1 MNLLNSFFRLTTTD
15 GNGKI
20 FTMEKQE
27 VINYIADKLSGYGA
41 KILDFNGDKFIG
53 VKNPYS
59 LNDMAFAFY
68 DEVFTMEFTYQ
79 TARFSYDDYEAAAIH
94 AEKFLNG
101 KLVAVEIFYGGK
113 PVMGGSRE
121 KPTTDISTKENFA
134 LWYAGG
140 NSESA
145 EKVLKFL
152 NNGGVSAKV
161 YSWSGAD
168 DKVLEF

>member
-1 MNLLNSFFRLTTTD
+1 MTTTD

-94 AEKFLNG
+94 AEKFLSG
-101 KLVAVEIFYGGK
+101 KLVAVEIVYG
-113 PVMGGSRE
+113 
-121 KPTTDISTKENFA
+121 
-134 LWYAGG
+134 
-140 NSESA
+140 
-145 EKVLKFL
+145 
-152 NNGGVSAKV
+152 
-161 YSWSGAD
+161 
-168 DKVLEF
+168 

>member
-1 MNLLNSFFRLTTTD
+1 
-15 GNGKI
+15 
-20 FTMEKQE
+20 
-27 VINYIADKLSGYGA
+27 
-41 KILDFNGDKFIG
+41 
-53 VKNPYS
+53 
-59 LNDMAFAFY
+59 MAFAFY

-94 AEKFLNG
+94 AEKFLSG

-145 EKVLKFL
+145 AKVLKFL

-168 DKVLEF
+168 DKILEF

>member
-1 MNLLNSFFRLTTTD
+1 MTIFF
-15 GNGKI
+15 GNAKI
-20 FTMEKQE
+20 IAMDKQE

-41 KILDFNGDKFIG
+41 RILDYNGDKFIG
-53 VKNPYS
+53 VKNPNS

-79 TARFSYDDYEAAAIH
+79 TARFSYDDYEAAVIH

-101 KLVAVEIFYGGK
+101 KLVAAEIFYGGK

-121 KPTTDISTKENFA
+121 KPTTDISNKENFA

-140 NSESA
+140 NAEAA

-152 NNGGVSAKV
+152 NNGGVSAKI